1 MSTSLNQLYVFAMF
15 LLTGGIIGI
24 LFDIF
29 RILRKSF
36 KTSDFITYIEDII
49 FWILSGIILIYSIFV
64 FNNGELRIY
73 IFIGLL
79 LGLSIYLLLLSKYF
93 IKINVAIVLAIKSF
107 ITSILH
113 IFIFPFR
120 LLRKMLFKPI
130 SFIFINL
137 RKKTKSIIINVSKK
151 IKNVFKQS
159 KKQKKAD
166 T

>member
-1 MSTSLNQLYVFAMF
+1 MSTSLNQLYVFTIF

-29 RILRKSF
+29 RILRKTF
-36 KTSDFITYIEDII
+36 KTSDFITYIEDIA
-49 FWILSGIILIYSIFV
+49 FWILSGFILIYSIFI

-73 IFIGLL
+73 VFLGIL

-93 IKINVAIVLAIKSF
+93 IKINVKIILAIKSF

-113 IFIFPFR
+113 ILLFPFR
-120 LLRKMLFKPI
+120 LLRKILLKPI
-130 SFIFINL
+130 SFVFINL
-137 RKKTKSIIINVSKK
+137 RKITKNIIIDMSK
-151 IKNVFKQS
+151 IGKNVFKLS

>member
-1 MSTSLNQLYVFAMF
+1 MSTSLNQLYVFTIF

-29 RILRKSF
+29 RILRKTF
-36 KTSDFITYIEDII
+36 KTSDFITYIEDIA
-49 FWILSGIILIYSIFV
+49 FWILSGFILIYSIFI

-73 IFIGLL
+73 VFLGIL

-93 IKINVAIVLAIKSF
+93 IKINVAIILAIKSF

-113 IFIFPFR
+113 VLLFPFR
-120 LLRKMLFKPI
+120 MLRKILLKPI
-130 SFIFINL
+130 SFVFINL
-137 RKKTKSIIINVSKK
+137 RKITKNIIIDMSK
-151 IKNVFKQS
+151 IGKNVFKLS